1 MEIKENGIKPQFDSP
16 INVEFLRYGT
26 NESCVLRS
34 ADSSRS
40 FNDTDFQKIAD
51 ICSEKLVYD
60 VLFKERFNGRPYTK
74 KDAEE
79 FVSWAQDG
87 WKKEEHFVFLIR
99 NQTGEIIA
107 SVDIKSNN
115 INSTEIGY
123 WSSSETPGVTT
134 NAVVAVCDVAK
145 QAGFK
150 KLYGLAIP
158 DNEKSQGVL
167 SRAGFGNNGPF
178 EEEGKSYIKFSKTL
192 N

>member
-1 MEIKENGIKPQFDSP
+1 METKEKGVKPRFDLPVS
-16 INVEFLRYGT
+16 VEFLRY
-26 NESCVLRS
+26 EVDEPCVLES
-34 ADSSRS
+34 ADSGRS
-40 FNDTDFQKIAD
+40 FNNMDFQKIAD

-87 WKKEEHFVFLIR
+87 WKKGEYFVFLVR
-99 NQTGEIIA
+99 NQSGEIVA
-107 SVDIKSNN
+107 AVDIKSNN
-115 INSTEIGY
+115 IDSSEIGY
-123 WSSSETPGVTT
+123 WSSSETPGVAT
-134 NAVVAVCDVAK
+134 NAVVALCDVAK
-145 QAGFK
+145 HAGFR

-167 SRAGFGNNGPF
+167 SRASFENNGPF

-192 N
+192 S